1 MKRIQ
6 KLVEVIGAGV
16 ALGCIVW
23 VLGHLLAFDFIGYFM
38 VGESNK
44 LILYGEIA
52 LVFFGLICFIKT
64 FFQHLIKTNQSGR

>member
-1 MKRIQ
+1 MLERVQ

-23 VLGHLLAFDFIGYFM
+23 VLGHLLAFDFFGYFM

-44 LILYGEIA
+44 FILYSEIA
-52 LVFFGLICFIKT
+52 LVFFGLICFVKNV
-64 FFQHLIKTNQSGR
+64 FSRFK